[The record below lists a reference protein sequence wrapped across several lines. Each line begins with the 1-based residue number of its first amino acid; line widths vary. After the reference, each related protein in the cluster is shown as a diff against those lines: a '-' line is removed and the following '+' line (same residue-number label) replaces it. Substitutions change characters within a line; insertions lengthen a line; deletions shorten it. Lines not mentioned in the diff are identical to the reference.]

1 MSFNT
6 PPNQKKIIGFG
17 MILSVPK
24 EILLQ
29 KWVNNKN
36 LCDKPSKEQNIYVV

>member
-17 MILSVPK
+17 MILSLPK
-24 EILLQ
+24 RNLVAKMGQQQ
-29 KWVNNKN
+29 K
-36 LCDKPSKEQNIYVV
+36 SMRQTE